1 MLYYASFCSG
11 SSKNS
16 SNGDS
21 TVVKEPAPKS
31 TVSAKKS
38 SEQKKSDTADFLDEL
53 FGDPSTISKDKS
65 TAPSGNSSSS
75 SSRKV
80 HTKETVSDSKESS
93 AVVEPSAP
101 SQPTL
106 DLSTS
111 ASTQPP
117 ADVKEED
124 TVKSKVKK
132 EDSENSEKVGSTNKP
147 RRLPGWL
154 ADVTGHIATGASS
167 TSSSKAPA
175 SRKRKAPSSASASS
189 TAKRTKAA
197 SPTDESKDGDI
208 LPSPPPPKKVCKT
221 VCLLLIWIHFQL
233 FTCTCN

>member
-1 MLYYASFCSG
+1 MLYYTPLCSG

-31 TVSAKKS
+31 IVSAKKS

-53 FGDPSTISKDKS
+53 FGDPSTISKDKP
-65 TAPSGNSSSS
+65 TAPSGNGNSI
-75 SSRKV
+75 SRKV
-80 HTKETVSDSKESS
+80 HAKETVSDSKESS

-117 ADVKEED
+117 ADVKDKD

-132 EDSENSEKVGSTNKP
+132 EDSESSEKVGSTNKP

-154 ADVTGHIATGASS
+154 ADVTGHVATGASS
-167 TSSSKAPA
+167 ISSSKAPA

-189 TAKRTKAA
+189 TAKRAKAA
-197 SPTDESKDGDI
+197 SPTDESKDDDI
-208 LPSPPPPKKVCKT
+208 LPSPPPPKKVRLC
-221 VCLLLIWIHFQL
+221 VSCLS
-233 FTCTCN
+233 